1 VPATSRRT
9 AALGTE
15 NAFVVL
21 AEVNELVRRGKD
33 VISFC
38 IGQPDFHTPKNVQD
52 AAVRAIREGK
62 HGYTPSA
69 GINELRE
76 AAAKY
81 MGAMRGLDISPDH
94 VVVGGGAKPFIAYA
108 ILSTTDSG
116 VGDEVIYPNPGFPIY
131 ESVINF
137 VGGVPVPI
145 PLREESDFGFD
156 LDLFEK
162 RLSPKTKLIIV
173 NSPENPTGGVLDRAQ
188 IERIARLAAER
199 SIPVMTDEI
208 YRQFLYDGE
217 FVSFYAQPGMHQRSI
232 LLDGFSKSYAMTGWR
247 LGYGVMPAELA
258 EHVTRLMVNSNSCT
272 ASFVQLAGVA
282 ALQGD
287 HDPVRKMVAEFKR
300 RRDILVDGL
309 NKLPGVTCKRPRGAF
324 YVFPNITGSKR
335 PSAEV
340 ADRLL
345 QEAGVAVLSG
355 AAFGAHGEG
364 YLRIS
369 YANSEANLRK
379 ALERMRPLFESFAR

>member
-1 VPATSRRT
+1 MKVAERMGR
-9 AALGTE
+9 LGTE
-15 NAFVVL
+15 SAFEVL
-21 AEVNELVRRGKD
+21 ARARALERQGREIVHLE
-33 VISFC
+33 
-38 IGQPDFHTPKNVQD
+38 IGEPDFDTPGHIKEAAKRALD
-52 AAVRAIREGK
+52 ANATHYG
-62 HGYTPSA
+62 PSA
-69 GINELRE
+69 GLPELRE
-76 AAAKY
+76 AIAKHT
-81 MGAMRGLDISPDH
+81 AETRGVPVSPEQ
-94 VVVGGGAKPFIAYA
+94 VVVTPGAKPIMFFTIMA
-108 ILSTTDSG
+108 LVDR
-116 VGDEVIYPNPGFPIY
+116 GDEVIYPNPGFPIY

-156 LDLFEK
+156 LALFEQ
-162 RLSPKTKLIIV
+162 RLSSKTRLIIV
-173 NSPENPTGGVLDRAQ
+173 NSPENPTGGVLDRGQ
-188 IERIARLAAER
+188 VERIARLATKR
-199 SIPVMTDEI
+199 NIPVMTDEI
-208 YRQFLYDGE
+208 YRQFLYEGE
-217 FVSFYAQPGMHQRSI
+217 FVSFYAQPGMHTHSI

-247 LGYGVMPAELA
+247 LGYGVMPVDLA

-287 HDPVRKMVAEFKR
+287 HTPVTRMVAEFKR
-300 RRDILVDGL
+300 RRDLLVDGL
-309 NKLPGVTCKRPRGAF
+309 NRLPGVTCRRPRGAF
-324 YVFPNITGSKR
+324 YVFPNITGTRR

-369 YANSEANLRK
+369 DANSEANLTR
-379 ALERMRPLFESFAR
+379 ALERMRPVFEALAR

>member
-1 VPATSRRT
+1 MKVAERMGR
-9 AALGTE
+9 LGTE
-15 NAFVVL
+15 SAFEVL
-21 AEVNELVRRGKD
+21 ARARALERQGREIVHLE
-33 VISFC
+33 
-38 IGQPDFHTPKNVQD
+38 IGEPDFDTPGHIKEAAKRALD
-52 AAVRAIREGK
+52 ANATHYG
-62 HGYTPSA
+62 PSA
-69 GINELRE
+69 GLPELRE
-76 AAAKY
+76 AIAKHT
-81 MGAMRGLDISPDH
+81 AETRGVPVSPEQ
-94 VVVGGGAKPFIAYA
+94 VVVTPGAKPIMFFTIMA
-108 ILSTTDSG
+108 LVDR
-116 VGDEVIYPNPGFPIY
+116 GDEVIYPNPGFPIY

-156 LDLFEK
+156 LALFEQ
-162 RLSPKTKLIIV
+162 RLSSKTRLIIV
-173 NSPENPTGGVLDRAQ
+173 NSPENPTGGVLDRGQ
-188 IERIARLAAER
+188 VERIARLATER
-199 SIPVMTDEI
+199 NIPVMTDEI
-208 YRQFLYDGE
+208 YRQFLYEGE
-217 FVSFYAQPGMHQRSI
+217 FVSFYAQPGMHTHSI

-247 LGYGVMPAELA
+247 LGYGVMPVDLA

-287 HDPVRKMVAEFKR
+287 HTPVTRMVAEFKR
-300 RRDILVDGL
+300 RRDLLVDGL
-309 NKLPGVTCKRPRGAF
+309 NRLPGVTCRRPRGAF
-324 YVFPNITGSKR
+324 YVFPNITGTRR

-369 YANSEANLRK
+369 YANSEANLTR
-379 ALERMRPLFESFAR
+379 ALERMRPVFEALAR